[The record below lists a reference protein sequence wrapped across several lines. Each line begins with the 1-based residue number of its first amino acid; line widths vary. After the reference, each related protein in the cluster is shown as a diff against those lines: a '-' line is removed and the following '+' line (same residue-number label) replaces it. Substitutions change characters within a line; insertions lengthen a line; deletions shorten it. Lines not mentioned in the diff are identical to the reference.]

1 MSTKKILL
9 PESSVKERTRVRRAR
24 PEESGEKERRQSQG
38 RSGNRSP
45 RTMPMVTDIRQR
57 NEAVGLVLVGVSAFS
72 LSLIHYI
79 SSSKIPGLINASMI
93 YLGVGVYILPI
104 LVGLMGVQRFMERPF
119 QNLGWRLAG
128 CCGVMTFGLGL
139 LGLEGGKLG
148 VHTFELF
155 SGTFGPVPSKILF
168 VSLVLSSMIFALDI
182 LYKDLLAT
190 TLVIASLLTR
200 LAFFIWEVT
209 LALLSMLIGAVK
221 TTGDLVAAVAGRIKQ
236 TWQEQEIDPEGKLG
250 KLLSF
255 RPRMPVTEEF
265 CEELAGETP
274 VAFDDNEEEA
284 TIIPVPQCWQDNPE
298 KNNPSPTP
306 VPPVGVAAPNGVC
319 VQVSTI
325 TTECVFGSN
334 HGISSIDATEKTAEA
349 AESSE
354 ELRVLVNFEDDEDDS
369 EDDDDDCVDE
379 ETLNDDKERKIAG
392 APDAVNS
399 KTGVQGVSRETK
411 IEDEP
416 VYLDDNRIDHEL
428 KNDIHD
434 KPIARVN
441 RHADAQLPPLSLLKV
456 PPPRDI
462 SAVKS
467 DLTERSALLLKT
479 LDEFG
484 IKASI
489 MDIVEG
495 PAISRFELKPAPG
508 VKVSRIT
515 TLAEDIALAMGGLQL
530 RIEAPIPGK
539 PALGIEI
546 PNPKPTPVYFYDLI
560 KNDKFKTNPVPLNL
574 ALGVTI
580 NGQPVFA
587 DLSDMPH
594 LLIAGSTG
602 SGKSVCVNTIIA
614 SILFQARADQVKF
627 VMIDPKMV
635 ELSSYNGIPH
645 LIAPV
650 VTEPERAAAAL
661 AWAVE
666 EMNRRYEILASCG
679 CKKITTYNEEIERL
693 RQDIDPELEPM
704 PFIVIII
711 DELAD
716 LMMTAS
722 VEVETSICRL
732 AQMARAVGMHLIIA
746 TQRPSVNVLTG
757 LIKANLPTRIAFSVA
772 CAVDSRTILD
782 AKGAESLLGKG
793 DMLFIPKGRNKPLRL
808 QGAFVSDR
816 ELMELIEFVKG
827 QGQPEYLDIA
837 PARSDSDDD
846 EDDGDESDD
855 SKSGNADSSLTE
867 RIVNYLETQEKTST
881 SMLQRKF
888 SIGYNRA
895 ARIMDQLEEK
905 GLVSP
910 MDGSNKR
917 RVLIGRSSTQV

>member
-9 PESSVKERTRVRRAR
+9 PESNVKERTRSRRAR
-24 PEESGEKERRQSQG
+24 PEEGGEKERRAPSSS
-38 RSGNRSP
+38 RSVNRSP
-45 RTMPMVTDIRQR
+45 RSMPMVTDIRQR
-57 NEAVGLVLVGVSAFS
+57 NEAVGLVLVGISAFS

-79 SSSKIPGLINASMI
+79 SSSKIPGIINATMI
-93 YLGVGVYILPI
+93 YLGVGVYILPVLI
-104 LVGLMGVQRFMERPF
+104 GLMGIQRFMERPF

-128 CCGVMTFGLGL
+128 CFGVMTFGLGL

-148 VHTFELF
+148 VHTLSIF
-155 SGTFGPVPSKILF
+155 SGVFGPIPSKILF
-168 VSLVLSSMIFALDI
+168 VSLVLASLIFALDI
-182 LYKDLLAT
+182 LYKDVLAT
-190 TLVIASLLTR
+190 TLVIASLITR
-200 LAFFIWEVT
+200 LVFFIWEVT

-221 TTGDLVAAVAGRIKQ
+221 TTGDLIAVVTGRIRQ
-236 TWQEQEIDPEGKLG
+236 TWQEQEIDPEGQLG

-255 RPRMPVTEEF
+255 RPRMPAAGEL
-265 CEELAGETP
+265 CEEAAGAADAP
-274 VAFDDNEEEA
+274 QAFTSDEEEA
-284 TIIPVPQCWQDNPE
+284 TIIPVPQCWQANADAGAA
-298 KNNPSPTP
+298 PSPTP
-306 VPPVGVAAPNGVC
+306 AARNQTPQPPVVAI
-319 VQVSTI
+319 QVATI
-325 TTECVFGSN
+325 TTECIFGVSRA
-334 HGISSIDATEKTAEA
+334 IDMNPARPPSTDNEIDD
-349 AESSE
+349 E
-354 ELRVLVNFEDDEDDS
+354 EMRVLVKFEDE
-369 EDDDDDCVDE
+369 EYDDDDSVD
-379 ETLNDDKERKIAG
+379 DDMSDDGQEMDISG

-399 KTGVQGVSRETK
+399 QTGVQTVSRET
-411 IEDEP
+411 ESANEP
-416 VYLDDNRIDHEL
+416 VYLDDNLIDHEI
-428 KNDIHD
+428 KKQEQEKRPEKI
-434 KPIARVN
+434 N
-441 RHADAQLPPLSLLKV
+441 RYADAQLPPLDVLKV
-456 PPPRDI
+456 PPQRDI
-462 SAVKS
+462 SSVQS
-467 DLTERSALLLKT
+467 DLTERSAFLLKT
-479 LDEFG
+479 LEEFG
-484 IKASI
+484 IKATI
-489 MDIVEG
+489 TGIVEG

-546 PNPKPTPVYFYDLI
+546 PNPKPTPVYFYDLV
-560 KNDKFKTNPVPLNL
+560 KNDKFRANPIPLNL

-587 DLSDMPH
+587 DLADMPH

-650 VTEPERAAAAL
+650 VTDPERASAAL

-666 EMNRRYEILASCG
+666 EMNRRYEILAQYG

-693 RQDIDPELEPM
+693 RKDDPDLEPM

-716 LMMTAS
+716 LMMTSS

-772 CAVDSRTILD
+772 SAVDSRTILD

-816 ELMELIEFVKG
+816 ELMDLVEFVKG

-837 PARSDSDDD
+837 PVRSESNDDDSDDGE
-846 EDDGDESDD
+846 EDSGDS
-855 SKSGNADSSLTE
+855 DSSLVE
-867 RIVNYLETQEKTST
+867 RIVSYLETQEKTST

-888 SIGYNRA
+888 RIGYNRA

-910 MDGSNKR
+910 LDGSNKR

>member
-9 PESSVKERTRVRRAR
+9 PESNVKERSRVRRQK
-24 PEESGEKERRQSQG
+24 PEDAGERRS
-38 RSGNRSP
+38 RPSKTTSRNNT
-45 RTMPMVTDIRQR
+45 RTMPLVTDIRQR

-79 SSSKIPGLINASMI
+79 SSSKIPGIINASMI
-93 YLGVGVYILPI
+93 YLGMGVYILPV
-104 LVGLMGVQRFMERPF
+104 LVGLMGIQRFLERPF

-128 CCGVMTFGLGL
+128 CFGVMTFGLGL
-139 LGLEGGKLG
+139 LGMEGGKVG

-155 SGTFGPVPSKILF
+155 SGFFGPVPTKILF
-168 VSLVLSSMIFALDI
+168 VSLVLSSLIFALDI
-182 LYKDLLAT
+182 LYKDVLAA
-190 TLVIASLLTR
+190 TLVTASLLTR
-200 LAFFIWEVT
+200 LAFFCWEVT

-221 TTGDLVAAVAGRIKQ
+221 TTADLVLAVYKRVRQ
-236 TWQEQEIDPEGKLG
+236 TWEEQEIDPEGQLG

-255 RPRMPVTEEF
+255 RPKMSAATDS
-265 CEELAGETP
+265 A
-274 VAFDDNEEEA
+274 AEEEMVPAAHTSQNSDEEDA
-284 TIIPVPQCWQDNPE
+284 TIIPVPQCWQANDE
-298 KNNPSPTP
+298 MKSSDHSPTP
-306 VPPVGVAAPNGVC
+306 AAKVVTQDLSGIS
-319 VQVSTI
+319 VQVASI
-325 TTECVFGSN
+325 TTECVFAA
-334 HGISSIDATEKTAEA
+334 ATA
-349 AESSE
+349 AVKSSE
-354 ELRVLVNFEDDEDDS
+354 PAVEEELQVLVKFEDETYDEDDLDCVDEDDS
-369 EDDDDDCVDE
+369 EDESDYTE
-379 ETLNDDKERKIAG
+379 EN
-392 APDAVNS
+392 APHAVNS
-399 KTGVQGVSRETK
+399 KSGVQSVSRETNS
-411 IEDEP
+411 EEEP
-416 VYLDDNRIDHEL
+416 VYLDDNRIDLEL
-428 KNDIHD
+428 K
-434 KPIARVN
+434 KEVLEPRSERAN
-441 RHADAQLPPLSLLKV
+441 RHAEAQLPPLELLKV

-462 SAVKS
+462 TETQS
-467 DLTERSALLLKT
+467 DLSQRSAFLLKT
-479 LDEFG
+479 LEEFG
-484 IKASI
+484 IKATVTA
-489 MDIVEG
+489 IVEG
-495 PAISRFELKPAPG
+495 PAVSRFELKPAAG

-515 TLAEDIALAMGGLQL
+515 SLVDDIALALAAPSI

-546 PNPKPTPVYFYDLI
+546 PNTNPTPVYFYELL
-560 KNDKFKTNPVPLNL
+560 KNDKFKKNPVPLNL

-635 ELSSYNGIPH
+635 ELSTYNGIPH

-650 VTEPERAAAAL
+650 VTEPDRAAAAL

-666 EMNRRYEILASCG
+666 EMTRRYDILASCG
-679 CKKITTYNEEIERL
+679 CKKITSYNEELERL
-693 RQDIDPELEPM
+693 KREVDPDLEPM

-722 VEVETSICRL
+722 AEVEGSICRL

-772 CAVDSRTILD
+772 SAVDSRTILD
-782 AKGAESLLGKG
+782 AKGAERLLGKG

-816 ELMELIEFVKG
+816 ELMDIVEFVKG
-827 QGQPEYLDIA
+827 QGQPEYMDIA
-837 PARSDSDDD
+837 PTKSEDDDCDDDD
-846 EDDGDESDD
+846 ECESGDS
-855 SKSGNADSSLTE
+855 DSSLVSQIL
-867 RIVNYLETQEKTST
+867 RYLETQEKTST

-888 SIGYNRA
+888 RIGYNRA

>member
-9 PESSVKERTRVRRAR
+9 PESNVKERSRVRRSKV
-24 PEESGEKERRQSQG
+24 EESIEKERRPATTRGSTRNTP
-38 RSGNRSP
+38 RS
-45 RTMPMVTDIRQR
+45 MPMVTDIRQR

-79 SSSKIPGLINASMI
+79 SSSKIPGIINACMI
-93 YLGVGVYILPI
+93 YLGIGVYILPI
-104 LVGLMGVQRFMERPF
+104 LVGLMGVQRFLERPF
-119 QNLGWRLAG
+119 QNLSWRLAG
-128 CCGVMTFGLGL
+128 CLGVMTFGLGL
-139 LGLEGGKLG
+139 LGLEGGKVG

-155 SGTFGPVPSKILF
+155 ARFFGPVPSKVLF
-168 VSLVLSSMIFALDI
+168 VSLVLSSLIFALDI
-182 LYKDLLAT
+182 LYKDVLAG

-200 LAFFIWEVT
+200 LAFFLWEIT

-221 TTGDLVAAVAGRIKQ
+221 TTGDLIAAVFGRIKQ
-236 TWQEQEIDPEGKLG
+236 TWQEQEIDPEGQLG

-255 RPRMPVTEEF
+255 RPRGSATEEL
-265 CEELAGETP
+265 CEETAAVGNSSA
-274 VAFDDNEEEA
+274 AFSKDEEEA
-284 TIIPVPQCWQDNPE
+284 TIIPVPQCWQA
-298 KNNPSPTP
+298 NNEMTGNDIPSPTP
-306 VPPVGVAAPNGVC
+306 AEKVHAPAISGVS
-319 VQVSTI
+319 VQVASI
-325 TTECVFGSN
+325 TTECVFAAPSGSPV
-334 HGISSIDATEKTAEA
+334 HAVQPGKTE
-349 AESSE
+349 E
-354 ELRVLVNFEDDEDDS
+354 EMRVIVSFEDDE
-369 EDDDDDCVDE
+369 ENEDDDCVDE
-379 ETLNDDKERKIAG
+379 DTYDDLSDGEESG
-392 APDAVNS
+392 APESVNS
-399 KTGVQGVSRETK
+399 RNGVQTVSRET
-411 IEDEP
+411 ESEEEP

-428 KNDIHD
+428 KKDVHD
-434 KPIARVN
+434 KRPEKTN
-441 RHADAQLPPLSLLKV
+441 RYADAQLPPLEILKV

-462 SAVKS
+462 SDAQS
-467 DLTERSALLLKT
+467 DLSQRSAFLLKT
-479 LDEFG
+479 LEEFG
-484 IKASI
+484 IKATVTA
-489 MDIVEG
+489 IVEG
-495 PAISRFELKPAPG
+495 PAVSRFELKPAAG

-515 TLAEDIALAMGGLQL
+515 ALDNDIALALAASSI

-546 PNPKPTPVYFYDLI
+546 PNANPTPVYFYDLL
-560 KNDKFKTNPVPLNL
+560 KNDKFKKNPVPLNL

-635 ELSSYNGIPH
+635 ELSTYNGIPH

-666 EMNRRYEILASCG
+666 EMTRRYDVLAGCG
-679 CKKITTYNEEIERL
+679 CKKITTYNEELERL
-693 RQDIDPELEPM
+693 RKEIDPDLEPM
-704 PFIVIII
+704 PFIVIVI

-722 VEVETSICRL
+722 AEVEGSICRL

-772 CAVDSRTILD
+772 SAIDSRTILD
-782 AKGAESLLGKG
+782 AKGAEKLLGKG

-816 ELMELIEFVKG
+816 ELMDLVEFVKS
-827 QGQPEYLDIA
+827 QGKPEYLDIA
-837 PARSDSDDD
+837 PARKESDEDCDDDDDD
-846 EDDGDESDD
+846 ETGDS
-855 SKSGNADSSLTE
+855 DSSLVE
-867 RIVNYLETQEKTST
+867 QIVRYLETQEKTST

-888 SIGYNRA
+888 RIGYNRA